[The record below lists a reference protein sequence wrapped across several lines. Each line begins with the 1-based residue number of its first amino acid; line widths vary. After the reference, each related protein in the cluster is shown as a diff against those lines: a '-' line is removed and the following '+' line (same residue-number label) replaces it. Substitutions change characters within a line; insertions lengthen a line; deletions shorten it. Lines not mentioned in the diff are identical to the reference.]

1 MPVLGRVAVGASAAP
16 GAGRLGAIPGL
27 RQAEVR
33 DSPWAA
39 DRDFPS
45 ATAEPERPLSPD
57 PQNDREPRRAQR
69 PQDALPKAAYRLVLL
84 VSQVL
89 RVGWV
94 YPVAPRQ
101 ALLASQQAQADESV
115 LPQAP
120 AKQASHSGALLLVHE
135 SAPWVPQEQPQR
147 APPVQLASLPQ
158 RLELPAR
165 SVSPPLV
172 PRSLAVVPQARRAS
186 CAQLSQPRPSLLFP
200 LWQPLPLAPP
210 LRPLPESSCAPS
222 PRRPRESSSN
232 ASSFPL
238 RRTPATGQ

>member
-16 GAGRLGAIPGL
+16 GVGRLGAIPGL

-39 DRDFPS
+39 GRDFPS

-115 LPQAP
+115 LPQAS
-120 AKQASHSGALLLVHE
+120 AKQASHSAALLLVDE
-135 SAPWVPQEQPQR
+135 SAAWMVQTQR
-147 APPVQLASLPQ
+147 APPVQLASTLA
-158 RLELPAR
+158 RWELRAR

-172 PRSLAVVPQARRAS
+172 PRSLAVVPQARR
-186 CAQLSQPRPSLLFP
+186 
-200 LWQPLPLAPP
+200 
-210 LRPLPESSCAPS
+210 
-222 PRRPRESSSN
+222 
-232 ASSFPL
+232 
-238 RRTPATGQ
+238 

>member
-1 MPVLGRVAVGASAAP
+1 
-16 GAGRLGAIPGL
+16 LGAIPGL

-39 DRDFPS
+39 GRDFRS
-45 ATAEPERPLSPD
+45 ATAEPERPLSPE
-57 PQNDREPRRAQR
+57 PQNDREPRRAQL

-84 VSQVL
+84 VSQAL
-89 RVGWV
+89 RVGWL

-147 APPVQLASLPQ
+147 APPVQLASPPQ

-165 SVSPPLV
+165 SVSTPLAPRSPVVV
-172 PRSLAVVPQARRAS
+172 PRARQAS
-186 CAQLSQPRPSLLFP
+186 SAQPLQPRPSLLFP
-200 LWQPLPLAPP
+200 LWQPLLLALL

>member
-39 DRDFPS
+39 GRDFRS

-57 PQNDREPRRAQR
+57 PQNDREPRRAQL

-115 LPQAP
+115 LPQAS

-135 SAPWVPQEQPQR
+135 SA
-147 APPVQLASLPQ
+147 
-158 RLELPAR
+158 R

-172 PRSLAVVPQARRAS
+172 PRSLAVVPRARRAS

-210 LRPLPESSCAPS
+210 LRRLPESFCALS
-222 PRRPRESSSN
+222 PRRPRESRSN

>member
-1 MPVLGRVAVGASAAP
+1 
-16 GAGRLGAIPGL
+16 LGAIPGL

-45 ATAEPERPLSPD
+45 ATAEPERPLSPE
-57 PQNDREPRRAQR
+57 PQNDREPRRAQL

-120 AKQASHSGALLLVHE
+120 AKQASHSAALLLVDE
-135 SAPWVPQEQPQR
+135 SAAWMVQVQTQW
-147 APPVQLASLPQ
+147 APPVQLASPPQ

-165 SVSPPLV
+165 SVSTPLV
-172 PRSLAVVPQARRAS
+172 PR
-186 CAQLSQPRPSLLFP
+186 
-200 LWQPLPLAPP
+200 
-210 LRPLPESSCAPS
+210 
-222 PRRPRESSSN
+222 
-232 ASSFPL
+232 
-238 RRTPATGQ
+238 